1 MNVLKLKAT
10 IIHIITNKIGINFVI
25 VTILLIKAAVSTPFN
40 IKKCTLHNNIDATMI
55 LGNVLPPLNIGK
67 KFPIEDINNVAYAT
81 LPKKAENQ
89 YPQAL
94 ANPIKSPKP
103 A

>member
-1 MNVLKLKAT
+1 
-10 IIHIITNKIGINFVI
+10 
-25 VTILLIKAAVSTPFN
+25 
-40 IKKCTLHNNIDATMI
+40 MI
-55 LGNVLPPLNIGK
+55 LGNVLPPLNIRK

-94 ANPIKSPKP
+94 ENPIKSPNP
-103 A
+103 V

>member
-1 MNVLKLKAT
+1 
-10 IIHIITNKIGINFVI
+10 
-25 VTILLIKAAVSTPFN
+25 
-40 IKKCTLHNNIDATMI
+40 MI

-103 A
+103 ACA